1 MRRRLRLPGWQ
12 IPPQA
17 RLSGW
22 QIPVPKKGTGF
33 RAILPYNEAI
43 GMRSG
48 KSPFAHPIQLSP
60 FFFGGLPLRHR
71 TLLAIAALIL
81 TSSAH
86 AAHAQGPGATAPPAV
101 VANPPAAAPSAAQAP
116 STQEPAAQ
124 APPALLPEVQTPASQ
139 KPDAQ
144 GPDDD
149 ASVQGPSAEANDPDF
164 RAALAAAIPVVPAAY
179 ATQPY
184 RLHLH
189 NLHTL
194 EDIDIVYR
202 IGDNYQP
209 DAVALLNFFL
219 RDHNTNDV
227 KAYDPREFDLL
238 HDILIRLRRPDALID
253 VVCGY
258 RTQETNE
265 ILRASSRG
273 GVAEHSQHILGHAI
287 DIRIPGSTTVKIRN
301 AALSLNEGGVG
312 YYPTTHFVHVDV
324 GAIRTWT
331 YSPRRSHHRRSHL
344 RRASA
349 HHRQVAQHHHKTTRA
364 SGE

>member
-1 MRRRLRLPGWQ
+1 M
-12 IPPQA
+12 
-17 RLSGW
+17 
-22 QIPVPKKGTGF
+22 
-33 RAILPYNEAI
+33 
-43 GMRSG
+43 
-48 KSPFAHPIQLSP
+48 
-60 FFFGGLPLRHR
+60 RHR
-71 TLLAIAALIL
+71 TVLAIAALIL
-81 TSSAH
+81 TSSAP
-86 AAHAQGPGATAPPAV
+86 AAHAQEPGATAPPAV
-101 VANPPAAAPSAAQAP
+101 VANPPAAAPSAVQAP
-116 STQEPAAQ
+116 STQVPQ
-124 APPALLPEVQTPASQ
+124 PQTSESQ

-184 RLHLH
+184 RLRLH

-344 RRASA
+344 RRASTR
-349 HHRQVAQHHHKTTRA
+349 HRQIAQHHHKTTRA
-364 SGE
+364 TGE

>member
-1 MRRRLRLPGWQ
+1 MR
-12 IPPQA
+12 
-17 RLSGW
+17 
-22 QIPVPKKGTGF
+22 
-33 RAILPYNEAI
+33 N
-43 GMRSG
+43 
-48 KSPFAHPIQLSP
+48 
-60 FFFGGLPLRHR
+60 R
-71 TLLAIAALIL
+71 TLLAIAALTL
-81 TSSAH
+81 VPTFVFTP
-86 AAHAQGPGATAPPAV
+86 AARAQEPDATAQPAV
-101 VANPPAAAPSAAQAP
+101 LTNPPAAAPAP
-116 STQEPAAQ
+116 VPAPAVQKPSMQEP
-124 APPALLPEVQTPASQ
+124 PAPASEAQ

-164 RAALAAAIPVVPAAY
+164 RAAIAAAIPLVPAAY

-184 RLHLH
+184 RLRLH

-202 IGDNYQP
+202 TGDNYQP
-209 DAVALLNFFL
+209 EAIALLNYFL
-219 RDHNTNDV
+219 RDHNTNEV

-238 HDILIRLRRPDALID
+238 HDILLHLRRPDALID

-265 ILRASSRG
+265 ILRASSHG

-287 DIRIPGSTTVKIRN
+287 DIRIPGSSTVQIRN

-331 YSPRRSHHRRSHL
+331 YSPRRHRRGHL

-349 HHRQVAQHHHKTTRA
+349 HHRQIAQRRHHSTHAT
-364 SGE
+364 GM

>member
-1 MRRRLRLPGWQ
+1 MR
-12 IPPQA
+12 
-17 RLSGW
+17 
-22 QIPVPKKGTGF
+22 
-33 RAILPYNEAI
+33 
-43 GMRSG
+43 
-48 KSPFAHPIQLSP
+48 H
-60 FFFGGLPLRHR
+60 H
-71 TLLAIAALIL
+71 TLIAIAALTL
-81 TSSAH
+81 VPTLAFTP
-86 AAHAQGPGATAPPAV
+86 ATRAQEPDSTAQPAIV
-101 VANPPAAAPSAAQAP
+101 TNPSAAAPAPVAAPPVQKA
-116 STQEPAAQ
+116 TTHEPAGQ
-124 APPALLPEVQTPASQ
+124 NPEAQ

-149 ASVQGPSAEANDPDF
+149 ASVQGPSAEVNDPDF
-164 RAALAAAIPVVPAAY
+164 RTAVAAAIPLVPAAY

-184 RLHLH
+184 RLRLH

-219 RDHNTNDV
+219 RDHNTNEV

-238 HDILIRLRRPDALID
+238 HDILIRLRRTDALID

-265 ILRASSRG
+265 ILRASSHG
-273 GVAEHSQHILGHAI
+273 GVAEHSQHILGHAV
-287 DIRIPGSTTVKIRN
+287 DLRIPGSSTVQIRN

-331 YSPRRSHHRRSHL
+331 YSPRRSHRRRGHLHRVS
-344 RRASA
+344 S
-349 HHRQVAQHHHKTTRA
+349 HHRQIAQHRHHTTRA
-364 SGE
+364 TGM

>member
-1 MRRRLRLPGWQ
+1 
-12 IPPQA
+12 
-17 RLSGW
+17 
-22 QIPVPKKGTGF
+22 
-33 RAILPYNEAI
+33 
-43 GMRSG
+43 
-48 KSPFAHPIQLSP
+48 
-60 FFFGGLPLRHR
+60 LRHH
-71 TLLAIAALIL
+71 TLLAIAALVL
-81 TSSAH
+81 TTALSSSAP
-86 AAHAQGPGATAPPAV
+86 AAHAQQPDAAAKPAIPASPQAATPAPPAQKT
-101 VANPPAAAPSAAQAP
+101 A
-116 STQEPAAQ
+116 TQEPV
-124 APPALLPEVQTPASQ
+124 APTLPDLLPEVQAPESQ

-238 HDILIRLRRPDALID
+238 HDVLIRLRRPDALID

-287 DIRIPGSTTVKIRN
+287 DIRIPGSTTPRIRN

-312 YYPTTHFVHVDV
+312 YYPTSHFVHVDV

-331 YSPRRSHHRRSHL
+331 YAPRRHRRGHL
-344 RRASA
+344 RHVSA
-349 HHRQVAQHHHKTTRA
+349 HHRQIAARRHHTTRA
-364 SGE
+364 TGM

>member
-1 MRRRLRLPGWQ
+1 MQ
-12 IPPQA
+12 
-17 RLSGW
+17 
-22 QIPVPKKGTGF
+22 
-33 RAILPYNEAI
+33 E
-43 GMRSG
+43 
-48 KSPFAHPIQLSP
+48 
-60 FFFGGLPLRHR
+60 
-71 TLLAIAALIL
+71 
-81 TSSAH
+81 
-86 AAHAQGPGATAPPAV
+86 PPA
-101 VANPPAAAPSAAQAP
+101 
-116 STQEPAAQ
+116 
-124 APPALLPEVQTPASQ
+124 PASELQ

-164 RAALAAAIPVVPAAY
+164 RAAVAAAIPLVPAAY

-184 RLHLH
+184 RLRLH

-202 IGDNYQP
+202 TGDNYQP
-209 DAVALLNFFL
+209 EAIALLNYFL
-219 RDHNTNDV
+219 RDHNTNEV

-238 HDILIRLRRPDALID
+238 HDILLHLRRPDALID

-265 ILRASSRG
+265 ILRASSHG

-287 DIRIPGSTTVKIRN
+287 DIRIPGSSTVQIRN

-331 YSPRRSHHRRSHL
+331 YSPRRRHRRDHL
-344 RRASA
+344 RRVSA
-349 HHRQVAQHHHKTTRA
+349 HHRQIAQHRQVAQHHRHTTRA
-364 SGE
+364 TGM

>member
-1 MRRRLRLPGWQ
+1 M
-12 IPPQA
+12 
-17 RLSGW
+17 
-22 QIPVPKKGTGF
+22 
-33 RAILPYNEAI
+33 
-43 GMRSG
+43 
-48 KSPFAHPIQLSP
+48 SP

-71 TLLAIAALIL
+71 TLLAIAALVLTTAL
-81 TSSAH
+81 TSSAP
-86 AAHAQGPGATAPPAV
+86 AARAQQPDAAAKPAIVTSPLAATPAPPA
-101 VANPPAAAPSAAQAP
+101 QKII
-116 STQEPAAQ
+116 TQEPV
-124 APPALLPEVQTPASQ
+124 APTLPALLPEVQPPESQ

-164 RAALAAAIPVVPAAY
+164 RSALAAAIPVVPAAY

-238 HDILIRLRRPDALID
+238 HDVLIRLRRPDALID

-331 YSPRRSHHRRSHL
+331 YSPRRHHRRSHL
-344 RRASA
+344 RRASS
-349 HHRQVAQHHHKTTRA
+349 HHRQVAQHRRHSTRDT
-364 SGE
+364 GE

>member
-1 MRRRLRLPGWQ
+1 
-12 IPPQA
+12 
-17 RLSGW
+17 
-22 QIPVPKKGTGF
+22 
-33 RAILPYNEAI
+33 
-43 GMRSG
+43 
-48 KSPFAHPIQLSP
+48 
-60 FFFGGLPLRHR
+60 
-71 TLLAIAALIL
+71 LAP
-81 TSSAH
+81 
-86 AAHAQGPGATAPPAV
+86 AAHAQEADVAAKPTILTNPQAATPAS
-101 VANPPAAAPSAAQAP
+101 PAQKAT
-116 STQEPAAQ
+116 TQEPV
-124 APPALLPEVQTPASQ
+124 APTLPALLPEVQTPESQ

-144 GPDDD
+144 GPDED

-164 RAALAAAIPVVPAAY
+164 RAALAAAIPLVPAAY

-265 ILRASSRG
+265 ILRASSHG

-331 YSPRRSHHRRSHL
+331 YSPRRHHGRSRL
-344 RRASA
+344 RRTSA
-349 HHRQVAQHHHKTTRA
+349 HHRQIAQHRHHSTRTT
-364 SGE
+364 GL

>member
-1 MRRRLRLPGWQ
+1 
-12 IPPQA
+12 
-17 RLSGW
+17 
-22 QIPVPKKGTGF
+22 
-33 RAILPYNEAI
+33 
-43 GMRSG
+43 
-48 KSPFAHPIQLSP
+48 
-60 FFFGGLPLRHR
+60 LRHR
-71 TLLAIAALIL
+71 ALLAIAVL
-81 TSSAH
+81 TFAPTLVFTP
-86 AAHAQGPGATAPPAV
+86 AAHAQEPTAKPAILTNPTAASTAPLQKAT
-101 VANPPAAAPSAAQAP
+101 
-116 STQEPAAQ
+116 TQEPAAQ
-124 APPALLPEVQTPASQ
+124 TPDAQ
-139 KPDAQ
+139 KSNAQ

-164 RAALAAAIPVVPAAY
+164 RAAVSAAIPLVPAAY

-184 RLHLH
+184 RLRLH

-202 IGDNYQP
+202 TGDNYQP
-209 DAVALLNFFL
+209 EAIALLNYFL
-219 RDHNTNDV
+219 RDHNTNEV

-238 HDILIRLRRPDALID
+238 HDILIHLRRPDALID

-273 GVAEHSQHILGHAI
+273 VAEHSQHILGHAI
-287 DIRIPGSTTVKIRN
+287 DLRIPGSTTVQIRN

-331 YSPRRSHHRRSHL
+331 YSPRRRHRRSHL

-349 HHRQVAQHHHKTTRA
+349 HQRQVAQHHHKTTRA
-364 SGE
+364 TGE

>member
-1 MRRRLRLPGWQ
+1 MRCGNPHSP
-12 IPPQA
+12 IPF
-17 RLSGW
+17 
-22 QIPVPKKGTGF
+22 GF
-33 RAILPYNEAI
+33 
-43 GMRSG
+43 
-48 KSPFAHPIQLSP
+48 PIAP
-60 FFFGGLPLRHR
+60 GGLPLRHR
-71 TLLAIAALIL
+71 ILLAIAALTL
-81 TSSAH
+81 ASFVPAARAQEPDATASSPTLANTT
-86 AAHAQGPGATAPPAV
+86 PAPPAPV
-101 VANPPAAAPSAAQAP
+101 IEKPVQKPHMQEPPA
-116 STQEPAAQ
+116 
-124 APPALLPEVQTPASQ
+124 PASETQ

-144 GPDDD
+144 APDED

-179 ATQPY
+179 ATEPY
-184 RLHLH
+184 RLRMH

-238 HDILIRLRRPDALID
+238 HDILIRLHRPDALVD

-265 ILRASSRG
+265 ILRASSHG

-287 DIRIPGSTTVKIRN
+287 DIRIPGSSTVAIRN

-331 YSPRRSHHRRSHL
+331 YSPRRRHHRRGHL
-344 RRASA
+344 RRVSSQHHATA
-349 HHRQVAQHHHKTTRA
+349 HHRQIAQHRHHTTHA
-364 SGE
+364 TGM

>member
-1 MRRRLRLPGWQ
+1 MRRRRVSLDGRSRRRRVRLDGKSCPKRCTG
-12 IPPQA
+12 
-17 RLSGW
+17 LS
-22 QIPVPKKGTGF
+22 
-33 RAILPYNEAI
+33 AILPYNEEI
-43 GMRSG
+43 GMRCG
-48 KSPFAHPIQLSP
+48 NPHSPIP
-60 FFFGGLPLRHR
+60 FRFLIAPGGLPLRHR
-71 TLLAIAALIL
+71 TLLAIAALTFASVLASFVPAARAQEPDDAAKPTVL
-81 TSSAH
+81 TNA
-86 AAHAQGPGATAPPAV
+86 
-101 VANPPAAAPSAAQAP
+101 PAAAPAPATPAPTIQKPSMQEPPAP
-116 STQEPAAQ
+116 SSEA
-124 APPALLPEVQTPASQ
+124 Q

-144 GPDDD
+144 GGDDN

-164 RAALAAAIPVVPAAY
+164 RTAVAAAIPLVPAAY

-184 RLHLH
+184 RLRLH

-202 IGDNYQP
+202 VGDNYQP

-219 RDHNTNDV
+219 RDHNTNEV

-238 HDILIRLRRPDALID
+238 HDILMHLRRPDTLID

-287 DIRIPGSTTVKIRN
+287 DIRIPGSTTVQIRN

-331 YSPRRSHHRRSHL
+331 YSPRRSHRRRRSHL
-344 RRASA
+344 RRVSA
-349 HHRQVAQHHHKTTRA
+349 HHRQIAQHHHKTTRA